1 MTQGNY
7 AVHIWLHKYIFFN
20 NGGSKMD
27 KDTNVFG
34 PVILEGD
41 TPGLEYEYSDNP
53 RPSDDSHGDLD

>member
-7 AVHIWLHKYIFFN
+7 AVHFWLHKYIFN

-41 TPGLEYEYSDNP
+41 DPELEYDIPVNP
-53 RPSDDSHGDLD
+53 RPSDDSHGKLD

>member
-1 MTQGNY
+1 MQYIFGC
-7 AVHIWLHKYIFFN
+7 IKYIFN

-41 TPGLEYEYSDNP
+41 TPGLEYDIPTNP
-53 RPSDDSHGDLD
+53 RPSDDSHGELD

>member
-1 MTQGNY
+1 MQYIFGCK
-7 AVHIWLHKYIFFN
+7 KYIFK

-41 TPGLEYEYSDNP
+41 TPELGYDFPVNP
-53 RPSDDSHGDLD
+53 RPSEDSGMQSD

>member
-1 MTQGNY
+1 MQYIFGC
-7 AVHIWLHKYIFFN
+7 IKYIFN

-41 TPGLEYEYSDNP
+41 DPELEYDIPVNP
-53 RPSDDSHGDLD
+53 RPSDDSHGTLD

>member
-1 MTQGNY
+1 MQYLFGC
-7 AVHIWLHKYIFFN
+7 IKYIFN

-41 TPGLEYEYSDNP
+41 TPGLEYEIPTNP
-53 RPSDDSHGDLD
+53 RPSDDSHGTLD

>member
-1 MTQGNY
+1 MQYIFGC
-7 AVHIWLHKYIFFN
+7 IKYIFN

-41 TPGLEYEYSDNP
+41 TPALEYDYTDNP